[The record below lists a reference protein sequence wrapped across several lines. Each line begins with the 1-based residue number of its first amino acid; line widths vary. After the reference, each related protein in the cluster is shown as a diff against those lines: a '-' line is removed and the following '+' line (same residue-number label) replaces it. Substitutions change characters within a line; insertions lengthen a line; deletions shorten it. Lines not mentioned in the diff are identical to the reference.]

1 MKNPIIDKILT
12 EWAYRVHDG
21 SPDPTNP
28 YHLVLLERSMNGM
41 GLPRRFKTGLL
52 QRLRELEFND
62 EESFKKYKSDL
73 KGGEIRPTTKV
84 TIGGKET
91 TAGEIE
97 GDEEDKFEV
106 LQLNQQQQQ
115 ISDDLDNGNLDEIT
129 KSQDNLAVRRAKGDA
144 GAGGPVASQG
154 ESVFVEGANKLPSYN
169 NLKPVSKQEKDQI
182 KNRRTNPSKR
192 YPQGKPN
199 YPNAEEIEMCETLGL
214 DPISDDALEYLA
226 RRERY
231 SRQKLE
237 EIKKDP
243 DSVFYISGSKG
254 FSSSEDAYLE
264 WMRADFDGAMAL
276 KDDIDKNSNIDTSKP
291 HTVLQSDD
299 TPEGHDQ
306 AIKDHLRKKYEETKD
321 PHYKRQLELMDKIKF
336 HDTFAIGQ
344 DSEGRTQIYH
354 ISNKK
359 ATDISDPH
367 NNTSPARRIKIIQEA
382 GFGPQVAIRVGQSL
396 KNGLDAVE
404 DVKQSTVKSSQKVP
418 IDNDL
423 VKVCKM
429 PSMKKYMDQLD
440 NNKKFMEWVKSK
452 GISYKTTADK
462 LAALQMYS
470 KELTD
475 AGKEPAYA
483 PFGKIFIKV
492 GEITRTKKWQKANPG
507 IDVNSGGILESRKIK
522 EKEQDVVK
530 GTYKDVVDNITEADK
545 ADGFPDKNGNNGPH
559 TQGYISTVLD
569 SMHVG
574 TYIENYDGDAS
585 IVMGG
590 RIAHPKD
597 IRNALASLTGYD
609 KNNPEPHP
617 KDPEKPTPEEKK
629 AIKKW
634 RQGLVDHLKKKCK
647 INAETG
653 HIEINGPDGD
663 GNIPL
668 FKDEW
673 RTAGTAQKVASYYGE
688 GMQKYMKQS
697 IDSRRQKQT
706 SIGKP

>member
-1 MKNPIIDKILT
+1 MDPTLHKILT
-12 EWAYRVHDG
+12 DWAVRVPDG
-21 SPDPTNP
+21 SPDTANP
-28 YHLVLLERSMNGM
+28 YHMVLLERSMNSM

-52 QRLRELEFND
+52 QRLRELEFDD

-115 ISDDLDNGNLDEIT
+115 ISNDLDNGSLNEIT
-129 KSQDNLAVRRAKGDA
+129 KSQDNLTIRRAKGEA

-182 KNRRTNPSKR
+182 KNRTTKT
-192 YPQGKPN
+192 GKPN

-214 DPISDDALEYLA
+214 NPVSDGALEYLT

-243 DSVFYISGSKG
+243 DSVFYKPGKTG
-254 FSSSEDAYLE
+254 FNGSEDAYLA

-306 AIKDHLRKKYEETKD
+306 AIKDHLRKKYEETGD
-321 PHYKRQLELMDKIKF
+321 PHYKRQLKLMDKIKF

-367 NNTSPARRIKIIQEA
+367 NNTTPANRIKVIQEA
-382 GFGPQVAIRVGQSL
+382 GFGPQVAIRVGQAL
-396 KNGLDAVE
+396 NNGLDAVS
-404 DVKQSTVKSSQKVP
+404 DVKQATVKSSQKVP

-423 VKVCKM
+423 VKVCQMPKM
-429 PSMKKYMDQLD
+429 KTYMDQLD
-440 NNKKFMEWVKSK
+440 NNKKFME
-452 GISYKTTADK
+452 
-462 LAALQMYS
+462 
-470 KELTD
+470 
-475 AGKEPAYA
+475 
-483 PFGKIFIKV
+483 
-492 GEITRTKKWQKANPG
+492 
-507 IDVNSGGILESRKIK
+507 
-522 EKEQDVVK
+522 
-530 GTYKDVVDNITEADK
+530 
-545 ADGFPDKNGNNGPH
+545 
-559 TQGYISTVLD
+559 
-569 SMHVG
+569 
-574 TYIENYDGDAS
+574 
-585 IVMGG
+585 
-590 RIAHPKD
+590 
-597 IRNALASLTGYD
+597 
-609 KNNPEPHP
+609 
-617 KDPEKPTPEEKK
+617 
-629 AIKKW
+629 
-634 RQGLVDHLKKKCK
+634 
-647 INAETG
+647 
-653 HIEINGPDGD
+653 
-663 GNIPL
+663 
-668 FKDEW
+668 
-673 RTAGTAQKVASYYGE
+673 
-688 GMQKYMKQS
+688 
-697 IDSRRQKQT
+697 
-706 SIGKP
+706 

>member
-1 MKNPIIDKILT
+1 MNNPIIDKILT

-21 SPDPTNP
+21 SPDPTDP
-28 YHLVLLERSMNGM
+28 YHMVLLERSMNGM

-97 GDEEDKFEV
+97 GGEEDKFEV

-115 ISDDLDNGNLDEIT
+115 ISDDLDNGSLNEIT
-129 KSQDNLAVRRAKGDA
+129 KSQDNLTTRRAKGDA

-182 KNRRTNPSKR
+182 KNRTTKT
-192 YPQGKPN
+192 GKPN
-199 YPNAEEIEMCETLGL
+199 YPNAEEIEMCGTLGL
-214 DPISDDALEYLA
+214 NPMSDDALEYLA

-243 DSVFYISGSKG
+243 DSVFYKPGKTG
-254 FSSSEDAYLE
+254 FNSSEDAYLA

-321 PHYKRQLELMDKIKF
+321 PHYKRQLKLMDKIKF

-367 NNTSPARRIKIIQEA
+367 NNTTPANRIKVIQEA
-382 GFGPQVAIRVGQSL
+382 GFGPQVAIRVGQAL
-396 KNGLDAVE
+396 NNGLDAVS
-404 DVKQSTVKSSQKVP
+404 DVKQATVKSSQKVP

-423 VKVCKM
+423 VKVCQMPKM
-429 PSMKKYMDQLD
+429 KTYMDQLD

-492 GEITRTKKWQKANPG
+492 GEITRAKKWQKANPG
-507 IDVNSGGILESRKIK
+507 IDVNSGGILGSRKIK

-530 GTYKDVVDNITEADK
+530 GTYEDVVDNITEADK

-569 SMHVG
+569 AMHVN
-574 TYIENYDGDAS
+574 TYVENYDGDAS

-597 IRNALASLTGYD
+597 IRNALASLTGYSD
-609 KNNPEPHP
+609 NNPEP
-617 KDPEKPTPEEKK
+617 KDPKEKE
-629 AIKKW
+629 KW

-653 HIEINGPDGD
+653 HIEINGPDG
-663 GNIPL
+663 NIPL

-673 RTAGTAQKVASYYGE
+673 RTAGTSQKVASYYGE